1 MANPVYPG
9 IAGAP
14 GYTGGA
20 GAGGGGGASAS
31 PPPSSPPPSD
41 GGGGSVP
48 PTDNDNTPPT
58 DTGGSGLISVDG
70 SNGGIN
76 VDAIDTDGDN
86 SGLIDV
92 HSDAPGGI
100 VGDSLDG
107 TNIDIVNPDSLVDAH
122 VPGVLDATAGD
133 GTVSDLIGGVTSGD
147 GLSDLGNIGSLGG
160 LADGLQGIEVNALQ
174 DGNLLEAHAP
184 GLVDATVSGDDLS
197 GVLGSIDQIGGTGDL
212 IGSVD
217 GITVE
222 ALNGDSI
229 AEADAGNLLDA
240 TVGEGQ
246 ELGGL
251 LGAIGDTASSVTP
264 TAGDLQGLNV
274 EALNGDYVAEA
285 HAPGTLDA
293 TVGGAELGNLVG
305 GAELGGLL
313 GGLDLP
319 IDGGG
324 LLGDVLS
331 VGSGGGD
338 VAGLDLG
345 HTLDSITG

>member
-1 MANPVYPG
+1 MANPIYPG

-14 GYTGGA
+14 GYTGTP
-20 GAGGGGGASAS
+20 GGGGGPSAS
-31 PPPSSPPPSD
+31 PPPSTPPPSD

-48 PTDNDNTPPT
+48 PTDTTDTPPV

-70 SNGGIN
+70 SDGGIN
-76 VDAIDTDGDN
+76 VDAVDTNGDD

-92 HSDAPGGI
+92 HSDAPGGL
-100 VGDSLDG
+100 VDDALDG
-107 TNIDIVNPDSLVDAH
+107 THIDIVNPDSLIDAH

-133 GTVSDLIGGVTSGD
+133 GTVSDLVGGVTSGD
-147 GLSDLGNIGSLGG
+147 GIGDIGNLGSLGN
-160 LADGLQGIEVNALQ
+160 LTDALQGIEVNALQ

-184 GLVDATVSGDDLS
+184 DLVDATVGGGTDL
-197 GVLGSIDQIGGTGDL
+197 GGLLGSIDSIGGTGDL
-212 IGSVD
+212 IGGVD

-222 ALNGDSI
+222 ALNGENI
-229 AEADAGNLLDA
+229 AEAHAGNLVDA

-251 LGAIGDTASSVTP
+251 LGAISDTAGGATQST
-264 TAGDLQGLNV
+264 GELQGLNV
-274 EALNGDYVAEA
+274 EALNGDYIAEA

-293 TVGGAELGNLVG
+293 TVGGAELGNLIG

-313 GGLDLP
+313 GGLDVPL
-319 IDGGG
+319 DGGG
-324 LLGDVLS
+324 LLGDFLN
-331 VGSGGGD
+331 VGSGGD
-338 VAGLDLG
+338 LAGLDLG